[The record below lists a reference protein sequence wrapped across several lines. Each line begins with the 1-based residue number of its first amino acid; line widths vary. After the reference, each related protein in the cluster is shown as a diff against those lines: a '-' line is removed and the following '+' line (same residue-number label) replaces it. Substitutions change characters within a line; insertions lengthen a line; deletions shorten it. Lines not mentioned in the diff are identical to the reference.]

1 MAEETKWNY
10 KEMLDNL
17 YDGVYFVDPDR
28 RIQYW
33 NRAAERITG
42 FEAGEVVGRSCS
54 DNILMHVDEEGK
66 SLCHGDCPLAATLRD
81 GKPRGVD
88 VFLHHRNGH
97 RLPIAIRVTPLRDG
111 TGNLIGAVEVFSDIS
126 DKMACF
132 FRVQELEKLAMLD
145 ALTQLPNRV
154 YLEQELRSRIEEY
167 ERYDLVSGVL
177 FMDIDHFKHFND
189 TYGHDLGDEV
199 LKTLGATLLHNS
211 RLFDLFGRWGGEE
224 FLGIVRNVDAEGLER
239 VGKRSR
245 TMIRASRVRRQA
257 ENLQVTVSIGG
268 TLLKEGDTVDSVV
281 RRADALMYQSKK
293 DGRDR
298 FTIG

>member
-17 YDGVYFVDPDR
+17 YDAVYFVDPDR

-42 FEAGEVVGRSCS
+42 FKAGEVVGRSCS
-54 DNILMHVDEEGK
+54 DNILMHVDEQGK
-66 SLCHGDCPLAATLRD
+66 SLCRESCPLAATLKD
-81 GKPRGVD
+81 GKPRETD
-88 VFLHHRNGH
+88 VYLHHRNGH
-97 RLPIAIRVTPLRDG
+97 RLPVAIRVTPLRDEAG
-111 TGNLIGAVEVFSDIS
+111 TLIGAVEVFSDNS
-126 DKMACF
+126 DKMECF
-132 FRVQELEKLAMLD
+132 FRVQELERLAMLD
-145 ALTQLPNRV
+145 TLTQLPNRA
-154 YLEQELRSRIEEY
+154 YLEQELRARIEEFD
-167 ERYDLVSGVL
+167 RYDLVSGLL
-177 FMDIDHFKHFND
+177 FMDIDHFKQFND

-239 VGKRSR
+239 IGNR
-245 TMIRASRVRRQA
+245 TLILIRTSRVRRQA

-268 TLLKEGDTVDSVV
+268 TLLKAGDTIESTV
-281 RRADALMYQSKK
+281 RRADTLMYQSKK
-293 DGRDR
+293 AGRDR
-298 FTIG
+298 FSMG